1 MKKTYY
7 KPKEKKVKEK
17 AVKEV
22 EVKAPAVAPEIEVV
36 KAPDIQIQL
45 SPLSPADIC
54 NQLVITGVHRNFLE
68 KKYFSKSYLLETWKE
83 ILIKERMDY

>member
-17 AVKEV
+17 VE
-22 EVKAPAVAPEIEVV
+22 EVKVEIPVITPETEVV
-36 KAPDIQIQL
+36 KGPVIQIQL
-45 SPLSPADIC
+45 SPLSPSDIC
-54 NQLVITGVHRNFLE
+54 SQLGITGTHKNFLE
-68 KKYFSKSYLLETWKE
+68 KKYFSKSYMLEVWRE